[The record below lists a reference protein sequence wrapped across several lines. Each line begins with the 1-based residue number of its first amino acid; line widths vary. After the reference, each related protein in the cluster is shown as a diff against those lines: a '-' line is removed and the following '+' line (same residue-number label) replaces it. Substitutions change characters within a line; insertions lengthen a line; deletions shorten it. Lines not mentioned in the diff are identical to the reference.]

1 MLVLTLFVF
10 IGITI
15 SKKKKKCQLRQSQV
29 GYVQCLFF
37 LVGFV
42 ACRWLAG
49 IVLNPHLG
57 SCALSQD
64 SGQWSWH
71 CLSLAQEQ
79 SFSVFLEMWA
89 SQRLFKSPFQFTFF
103 YSNSSGYRRKRVQN
117 KCIFQKCSK
126 NFEELWRCQ
135 TLPTIP
141 INVIQINYTLLKL
154 RIKRNIWLNIYS
166 KAYSTIIVSKKMVK
180 CFNVMILKS

>member
-15 SKKKKKCQLRQSQV
+15 SKKNKKCQLRQSQV

-103 YSNSSGYRRKRVQN
+103 IQILLDIEEGKDYR
-117 KCIFQKCSK
+117 
-126 NFEELWRCQ
+126 
-135 TLPTIP
+135 
-141 INVIQINYTLLKL
+141 INVFFKNAL
-154 RIKRNIWLNIYS
+154 RILKNYEDARLYLRFLLMSFKLIILYWNSGLKEIYDL
-166 KAYSTIIVSKKMVK
+166 TFTPRHTVQ
-180 CFNVMILKS
+180 L